1 MKENIRI
8 NQLIYYSRGKN
19 KELSLILQFIK
30 HHPYFQGERKK
41 IYNRKEYPDIKI
53 LATLN
58 KTSSKNK
65 FLEFIEI
72 IKVMFYFLIQLN
84 VNRLYYKNNILLE
97 KKDLNTE
104 EEKKLEVI
112 IKNHKNS

>member
-41 IYNRKEYPDIKI
+41 LYN
-53 LATLN
+53 
-58 KTSSKNK
+58 
-65 FLEFIEI
+65 
-72 IKVMFYFLIQLN
+72 LI
-84 VNRLYYKNNILLE
+84 VKYK
-97 KKDLNTE
+97 KK
-104 EEKKLEVI
+104 
-112 IKNHKNS
+112 